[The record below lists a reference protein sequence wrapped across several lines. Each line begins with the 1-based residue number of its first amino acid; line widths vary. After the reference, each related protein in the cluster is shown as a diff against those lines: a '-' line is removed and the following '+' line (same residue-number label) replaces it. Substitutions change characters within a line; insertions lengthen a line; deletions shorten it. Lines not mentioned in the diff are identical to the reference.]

1 MTTRQSLDRVCR
13 RATLISL
20 VGGAL
25 LVLGGILMMFP
36 IPMVSAACA
45 IVGFLL
51 FGAGYVSRSWGRC
64 LSCGFELA
72 NRLVAKSIFR
82 IDELAHFCPFCGKS
96 LDENVESPLA

>member
-1 MTTRQSLDRVCR
+1 MTTRQNLDRICR

-20 VGGAL
+20 VGGGF
-25 LVLGGILMMFP
+25 LVFGGILTMFQ
-36 IPMVSAACA
+36 IPNVAGACA

-51 FGAGYVSRSWGRC
+51 FGAGFVSRSWGRC

-72 NRLVAKSIFR
+72 HRLAAISIFR
-82 IDELAHFCPFCGKS
+82 IDENAHFCPFCGKS